1 MAFLG
6 NQLTNK
12 GLSFWS
18 IWQLL
23 FVHLFYDFEEAKPL
37 KEIMKSRLRK
47 SHRDQVA
54 EDMRASTHSWYR
66 LNGENV
72 NSYLFTSFIAK
83 GFHREKQLLFQLII
97 R

>member
-1 MAFLG
+1 MGFVFVMRRLDLYELIFSLSLLKTLMAFLG

-47 SHRDQVA
+47 SHRD
-54 EDMRASTHSWYR
+54 
-66 LNGENV
+66 
-72 NSYLFTSFIAK
+72 
-83 GFHREKQLLFQLII
+83 
-97 R
+97 